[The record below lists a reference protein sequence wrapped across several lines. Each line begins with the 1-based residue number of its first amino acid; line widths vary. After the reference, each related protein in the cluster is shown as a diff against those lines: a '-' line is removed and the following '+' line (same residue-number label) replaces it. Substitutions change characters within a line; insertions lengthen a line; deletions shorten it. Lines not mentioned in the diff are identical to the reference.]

1 MAANPISKNSVA
13 SLGGAS
19 SMVAADYSSG
29 DHTFAVVPRGIH
41 VNAAGTAV
49 VRLEDD
55 TADRSLVLNAGQLYP
70 YRVHIVRNSGTTASM
85 GIFGI
90 Y

>member
-1 MAANPISKNSVA
+1 MVANPISKNSIA
-13 SLGGAS
+13 AIGGAS
-19 SMVAADYSSG
+19 SMLAADYSSG
-29 DHTFAVVPRGIH
+29 DHTFTTVPRGIH
-41 VNAAGTAV
+41 VNVGGTAV

-55 TADRSLVLNAGQLYP
+55 TADRTLVLNAGQLYP
-70 YRVHIVRNSGTTASM
+70 YRVKIIRNSGTTAGM